1 MNPSLARATAVRF
14 LPPAPETFAAMV
26 VVAGLAIVPD
36 VAWKRMRGELPAVL
50 AVPAVSAPEE

>member
-1 MNPSLARATAVRF
+1 MILPLARGTAVRL

-36 VAWKRMRGELPAVL
+36 LAWKRMRGEPLTGL
-50 AVPAVSAPEE
+50 AAPAVSAPQE